1 MQKIPSAPR
10 TPGKSALAA
19 LVATLVFAQL
29 GGCSDDS
36 HSAKPPI
43 SAQPL
48 KGESPNATA
57 GSKPSVDVVKTSAD
71 AKLAS
76 TAEIDALTASMAKL
90 EAQRT
95 ELTKKISQ
103 VTVATAS
110 VGVESLAADQANAK
124 HNSTADGIGLAAG
137 AAGVALSVATGGV
150 FGVILGGIGVANSAI
165 ALSNDKK
172 AEDLHKEIITTNT
185 ATLEQAA
192 VLKANF
198 EADLAKVNGEIAK
211 VQAQI
216 DDYNATQLK
225 ILTAK

>member
-1 MQKIPSAPR
+1 MQKISSAPR

-36 HSAKPPI
+36 HSAKLPI
-43 SAQPL
+43 SAQPA
-48 KGESPNATA
+48 SATA

-71 AKLAS
+71 SKLAS

-110 VGVESLAADQANAK
+110 VGIESLAADQANGQ
-124 HNSTADGIGLAAG
+124 HNSTADGIGLAAS

-172 AEDLHKEIITTNT
+172 AEDLHKEIIATNT

-192 VLKANF
+192 
-198 EADLAKVNGEIAK
+198 
-211 VQAQI
+211 
-216 DDYNATQLK
+216 T
-225 ILTAK
+225 